1 MLTNYKGIVLQIL
14 RKIDFRQKVFGY
26 NTLIFYLY
34 IALRNI
40 RQRTMKLSSSIILV
54 IIDLALEGRGMRR

>member
-40 RQRTMKLSSSIILV
+40 RQQTMKLSSSIILV